1 MRKPSRRLF
10 MFRNMKTGEVG
21 LLRAGNVD
29 EAIEMVLDCYNDKDP
44 IEMRTIPRNFKLHIP
59 VWS

>member
-21 LLRAGNVD
+21 LLRACNVD
-29 EAIEMVLDCYNDKDP
+29 EAVEMVMARYNYKDP
-44 IEMRTIPRNFKLHIP
+44 IEMRTIPRNFNLHIP